1 MWNIEKAFYWP
12 RLLFP
17 VFVRRITFL
26 LFEEVLLLSVILN
39 QLFTFHKFSCFIRV
53 VNWYLALADAA
64 VRSQLTDKQ
73 CRVVVPSLFG
83 TRDQFHGRQF
93 FHRMGAGGWGMVS
106 RWFKCITFIMLFIPQ
121 IRHYILEVGDL
132 CFRAQSNYHNLNF
145 IEMGNIG
152 VYYNW
157 KVLALKSKGLD
168 CRLGSVINNF

>member
-93 FHRMGAGGWGMVS
+93 FHRMRVGGWGMVS
-106 RWFKCITFIMLFIPQ
+106 RWFKCINLSCSLFLRSGIT
-121 IRHYILEVGDL
+121 
-132 CFRAQSNYHNLNF
+132 S
-145 IEMGNIG
+145 
-152 VYYNW
+152 W
-157 KVLALKSKGLD
+157 
-168 CRLGSVINNF
+168 RLGTSVLEHNQIIIIWTS